1 MSNKKYVTYEEF
13 GAKGDGV
20 TDDFVALYNA
30 HVYANENH
38 LPVKAR
44 EGANYYIHHSTIGE
58 EVCTIPI
65 KTATV
70 WTGAEFT
77 IDDRDLGTLGWQPYY
92 DESRAFVFTVLPYE
106 ESYRIEDRETLDR
119 IANEGINRET
129 KRINLGLDYPAM
141 IIPYNSKSRV
151 YKRIGYGSSGG
162 SISHEV
168 IVIDKDGN
176 VDPSTPIMFNYDSID
191 YIEVIRLDIEP
202 LTVEGGTVTTRA
214 SRMNQ
219 VYQSADGVWHVGGA
233 YVARGLCVRRS
244 FVTVRNLKHYVT
256 DELTINEQI
265 TDGKITAVAACY
277 SGFFYALNANEVTF
291 EDCILTGRRCY
302 TRPSYAKERG
312 TGGTYD
318 LGGARVNK
326 FIFKNCQQSNFWIKI
341 DENDIITA
349 AKEGEEGAVT
359 SLYYLPR
366 GGQTIK
372 LHWGIGGTNFCK
384 NMEYID
390 CTLSRFDAHSGL
402 YNGKI
407 INSTVNYMAIT
418 GNGDFIVENSRWF
431 AEDPGYNSNSAFH
444 LRADY
449 GSTWEGNIKVKNL
462 DAYVYTT
469 AGAYLFMHTFN
480 NWYFGYKVGFP
491 VLTADNIRFFDIA
504 TREMLP
510 EGYEVSLLKESLKFE
525 PAMHLPETKNVK
537 PRHPYE
543 DNDGDGLV
551 DGTDIPY
558 DPKQAGEFTSG
569 VIGTTNINF
578 NQITPPDKITITGNA
593 QGIRYVIP
601 NTKDYM
607 DVPNGGFF
615 GNTDFVTDGVCYHA
629 TDYVGQDTKTFKF
642 IKMEDC
648 K

>member
-1 MSNKKYVTYEEF
+1 MINEKFVTYEEF

-20 TDDFVALYNA
+20 TDDFAALYNA

-44 EGANYYIHHSTIGE
+44 EGANYYIHHTTIDG

-77 IDDRDLGTLGWQPYY
+77 IDDRDLGTLGWQPYFK
-92 DESRAFVFTVLPYE
+92 EAQAFVFTVLPYE
-106 ESYRIEDRETLDR
+106 ASYRIDDPETLLR
-119 IANEGINRET
+119 IAKEGINRET

-162 SISHEV
+162 SITHEV
-168 IVIDKDGN
+168 IVLDKDGN
-176 VDPSTPIMFNYDSID
+176 VDESTPIMFNYPTID

-214 SRMNQ
+214 SRTNQ
-219 VYQSADGVWHVGGA
+219 VYQSDDGVWHVGGA
-233 YVARGLCVRRS
+233 YVARGFCVRRS
-244 FVTVRNLKHYVT
+244 LVTVRNLKHYVT

-277 SGFFYALNANEVTF
+277 SGFFYGLNANEVTF

-302 TRPSYAKERG
+302 TRPNYAKERG

-326 FIFKNCQQSNFWIKI
+326 FIFKNCHQSNFWIKI

-349 AKEGEEGAVT
+349 AKEGDEGAVT
-359 SLYYLPR
+359 SLYYLQR

-384 NMEYID
+384 NMEYIG

-444 LRADY
+444 LRSDY

-469 AGAYLFMHTFN
+469 AGAYLFMHTFT

-569 VIGTTNINF
+569 VLGTTNTNF
-578 NQITPPDKITITGNA
+578 NQITPPEKITVTGNA

-607 DVPNGGFF
+607 DVPDGGFF
-615 GNTDFVTDGVCYHA
+615 GNTDFVTDGVCYHG